1 MSSCPGMMLGGG
13 YPCGKSIGGFFEEF
27 TTRMYRADPP
37 VAQRRTCNLANFG
50 DEVVYDHEYA
60 LALLY
65 EMLAQAGV
73 EVLLN
78 HIALEVNVENETIK
92 SVSLVSTEGEQM
104 LVAGTYIDCTGNGDI
119 ASRAGVPA
127 EKGDWTGKMMGATLS
142 FFLENV
148 DWEKAFP
155 LNADPCFRAY
165 AERAIR
171 EKRIHETISKIYM
184 LRGFRKGSVF
194 FNTVTITG
202 IDGVSPRSIL
212 EGTNIARKW
221 VMELVKFVVAEVPG
235 FQNSHLAY
243 LGPQVGIRETRRLE
257 GIYQLTHEDLAAARK
272 FEDGIVACDNP
283 LDNVFRDAAN
293 HHSTHEAALSVG
305 SYYTI
310 PFRSLVPKAIR
321 NLLFAGR
328 LICADNKAFSSIRG
342 MPQCMGM
349 GQAAGIGAAITRR
362 ARCDVQSI
370 DSARVVKKLRELGV
384 AGIGGRQL

>member
-1 MSSCPGMMLGGG
+1 M
-13 YPCGKSIGGFFEEF
+13 
-27 TTRMYRADPP
+27 
-37 VAQRRTCNLANFG
+37 
-50 DEVVYDHEYA
+50 
-60 LALLY
+60 
-65 EMLAQAGV
+65 
-73 EVLLN
+73 
-78 HIALEVNVENETIK
+78 
-92 SVSLVSTEGEQM
+92 
-104 LVAGTYIDCTGNGDI
+104 
-119 ASRAGVPA
+119 
-127 EKGDWTGKMMGATLS
+127 
-142 FFLENV
+142 
-148 DWEKAFP
+148 
-155 LNADPCFRAY
+155 
-165 AERAIR
+165 
-171 EKRIHETISKIYM
+171 
-184 LRGFRKGSVF
+184 
-194 FNTVTITG
+194 
-202 IDGVSPRSIL
+202 
-212 EGTNIARKW
+212 
-221 VMELVKFVVAEVPG
+221 AEVPG